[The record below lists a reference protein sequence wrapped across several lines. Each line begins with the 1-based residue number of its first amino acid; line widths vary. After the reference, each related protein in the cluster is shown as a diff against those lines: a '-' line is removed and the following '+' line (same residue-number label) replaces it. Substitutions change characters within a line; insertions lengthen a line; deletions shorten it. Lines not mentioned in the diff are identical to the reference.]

1 MLVERSSGLDLPVV
15 EAEAPFEGKPDFSPG
30 ALNIGDCPGFAYP
43 VKGIM
48 DEVALFNV
56 AFDKGTINTIM
67 TKGLEGAGALA
78 VSSEGK
84 LVSVWANIK
93 AR

>member
-1 MLVERSSGLDLPVV
+1 MKSVKSYVDGVV

-56 AFDKGTINTIM
+56 AFDKETINTIM
-67 TKGLEGAGALA
+67 TKGLEGALA
-78 VSSEGK
+78 ISSAGK
-84 LVSVWANIK
+84 LAAAWASVK
-93 AR
+93 SR